1 MNAKGI
7 FSIVLVLIL
16 AGAVWLL
23 VSRNYK
29 HGHPVEVAPQTG
41 LLSKNVEIDVFLD
54 GSGSMRHFLESES
67 KVNSFREFLRNC
79 EFALS
84 SGASK
89 SGWERRTIRFWK
101 FGPHPPQRLNVGG
114 QGGEGS
120 LREMAEN
127 PRWFDAPDTPIGDA
141 FLGEVPDET
150 PGAGKLRIVI
160 TDLYQ
165 SDGKL
170 EIPGTAIGKK
180 YLSGEHGA
188 VAVYGV
194 RNVCKGGVDD
204 LPGRPKEVLPD
215 AATSM
220 PFYVLIAGD
229 NAADVRHAQW
239 LLSAGEYGAPLRQ
252 AAADSRLFASYLS
265 KDPGQY
271 AEGGVVY
278 DARVFTKD
286 DSGLSFSGV
295 PNPNPRHGEEG
306 SALPVAGRR
315 HNFSTKVRMFT
326 PDRGAG
332 IPEIAIGRR
341 FGKSNLLGI
350 SWPELP
356 LGEKDPILNTVDAAA
371 IVPREWR
378 VTPFYCHVNK
388 PGATCEAPQVDEGAA
403 KGVSFCNQRLGT
415 GQSNTCT
422 AEGNPSLAVVIDGSQ
437 FRTGREYLLEFD
449 LLGDASTGNF
459 DAGSTLMRKWSLGP
473 DEVYDLLNRDR
484 KFPTDHAVAP
494 DDHPGKTPNLTQ
506 LMNALNGY
514 VLSSNQESRGRGVR
528 LKTYY
533 LYLSAR

>member
-7 FSIVLVLIL
+7 FSIVLVLVL
-16 AGAVWLL
+16 AGAVGLL
-23 VSRNYK
+23 VSRSYK
-29 HGHPVEVAPQTG
+29 RGHPVGVAPQTG
-41 LLSKNVEIDVFLD
+41 LLSKDVEIDVFLD

-84 SGASK
+84 SGTSK
-89 SGWERRTIRFWK
+89 GGWERRTIRFWK
-101 FGPHPPQRLNVGG
+101 FGPHPPKRLNVGG

-127 PRWFDAPDTPIGDA
+127 PKWFDAPDTPIGDA
-141 FLGEVPDET
+141 FLGDVPDET

-180 YLSGEHGA
+180 YLHGAHGA

-194 RNVCKGGVDD
+194 RNPFKGGVED

-220 PFYVLIAGD
+220 PFYVLIAGE

-239 LLSAGEYGAPLRQ
+239 LLTAGEYGAPLRQ
-252 AAADSRLFASYLS
+252 AAAEGRLFASYLS
-265 KDPGQY
+265 KDAGQY
-271 AEGGVVY
+271 GAGGVTY
-278 DARVFTKD
+278 DARVFSKD
-286 DSGLSFSGV
+286 GSELDFSAV

-306 SALPVAGRR
+306 SAEPVAGRK
-315 HNFSTKVRMFT
+315 HNYSTKVRKFT
-326 PDRGAG
+326 PDRAAG
-332 IPEIAIGRR
+332 IPEIVIGRR
-341 FGKSNLLGI
+341 FMKSSLLGV

-356 LGEKDPILNTVDAAA
+356 QGEKDPILNTADAAA
-371 IVPREWR
+371 LVPREWR
-378 VTPFYCHVNK
+378 VTSFYCEVNK
-388 PGATCEAPQVDEGAA
+388 TGKTCESPMVDEEAA
-403 KGVSFCNQRLGT
+403 KGVSFCNPHLGT
-415 GQSNTCT
+415 GQAKVCK
-422 AEGNPSLAVVIDGSQ
+422 AEGNPALAVVIDGSE

-449 LLGDASTGNF
+449 LMGDASTGNF
-459 DAGSTLMRKWSLGP
+459 DAGSALMRKWSLGP
-473 DEVYDLLNRDR
+473 DEVYDLLNRDH
-484 KFPTDHAVAP
+484 KFATDHAVAP
-494 DDHPGKTPNLTQ
+494 DEHPGKTPNLTQ
-506 LMNALNGY
+506 LMSALSGY
-514 VLSSNQESRGRGVR
+514 VLSSNEESRGKDVR